1 MTHRDAC
8 EGRVPWVM
16 IEEYNGSR
24 DSSFGEN
31 TRNVS
36 SRPEG
41 LYNKTST
48 FSAGES
54 SEDAPQAISDATAAR
69 TNDDASRIVPPFELA
84 GPAPE
89 SPEGGERMRAVRS
102 LLSVG
107 DSLNGARDQ
116 AHETTPDWYDDAGD
130 DTRRSVT
137 PRSDGDVNDNG
148 ASTPP
153 ASRSRASST
162 ALASSGSQTR
172 ASRRAGA

>member
-41 LYNKTST
+41 LCNKTST
-48 FSAGES
+48 FSAGEPS
-54 SEDAPQAISDATAAR
+54 DSAPQAISDAADAR
-69 TNDDASRIVPPFELA
+69 TSGDASNNVPPFELA

-89 SPEGGERMRAVRS
+89 GSEGGERMRA
-102 LLSVG
+102 
-107 DSLNGARDQ
+107 A
-116 AHETTPDWYDDAGD
+116 
-130 DTRRSVT
+130 
-137 PRSDGDVNDNG
+137 
-148 ASTPP
+148 
-153 ASRSRASST
+153 RSR
-162 ALASSGSQTR
+162 L
-172 ASRRAGA
+172 